1 MKSAETIIKE
11 NFNDVLLPA
20 LGTARQNSLTAKD
33 QARSFEELNKQ
44 KLNNRLKYRN
54 QVFWKL
60 TRDNQLSKLYSD
72 CLKQDPPYVPR
83 KFRGDDT
90 FKRSEE
96 EFAIYRKLAEQ
107 RLAAEIEVL
116 NLRGQKN
123 MEKISK
129 MDEEIF
135 QFFETKE
142 ENPAILQELK
152 EKWQENTKK
161 DEGIV
166 IKKWAK
172 KIVEEK
178 AIIGKETSSEAMEQP
193 LKTSQAQTF
202 NQGRSTRQ
210 NATTHTPITRQ
221 RQDFASTRPKF
232 QPPQSLQQHHQGSV
246 RSKNFNSPFLQPPPL
261 IPLNSSTFHPTSWH
275 NVTSHY

>member
-1 MKSAETIIKE
+1 MPNNENIQKPVTLSESQIESIKQAVLNSLLDILPSLIQDLAPRIMKSAETIIKE

-20 LGTARQNSLTAKD
+20 LGTSRQNSPTAKD

-44 KLNNRLKYRN
+44 KLNNKLKYRN

-83 KFRGDDT
+83 KFRGDNT

-172 KIVEEK
+172 K
-178 AIIGKETSSEAMEQP
+178 S
-193 LKTSQAQTF
+193 
-202 NQGRSTRQ
+202 
-210 NATTHTPITRQ
+210 
-221 RQDFASTRPKF
+221 
-232 QPPQSLQQHHQGSV
+232 
-246 RSKNFNSPFLQPPPL
+246 
-261 IPLNSSTFHPTSWH
+261 
-275 NVTSHY
+275 